1 MGSISLTTMVTFAIS
16 MAFQV
21 TGILLLPA
29 SKGFSNPLPAAG
41 VVASF
46 GVALW
51 MLARITSS
59 GVNLG
64 LLIPISAACVPLCTM
79 AAGVVFFGE
88 PGNPL
93 RVALL
98 AAACVMIGVAGRVG

>member
-1 MGSISLTTMVTFAIS
+1 MSGITLTTIITFLIS

-21 TGILLLPA
+21 AGILLLPA
-29 SKGFSNPLPAAG
+29 SKGFTNPLPAAG

-51 MLARITSS
+51 MLARITAS

-64 LLIPISAACVPLCTM
+64 LLIPISAACVPLFTM
-79 AAGVVFFGE
+79 AAGVLFFGE

-98 AAACVMIGVAGRVG
+98 AGACVIIGVAGRVG